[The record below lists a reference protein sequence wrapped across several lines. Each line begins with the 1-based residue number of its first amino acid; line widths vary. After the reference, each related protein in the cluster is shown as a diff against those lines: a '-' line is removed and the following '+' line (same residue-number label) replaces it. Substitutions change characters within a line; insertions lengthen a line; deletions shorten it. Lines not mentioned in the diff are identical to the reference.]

1 MSRTNFSEAF
11 QILVHLKVL
20 HLFVESVLRYGL
32 PASYTGFIA
41 KARITPLFSYYILI
55 NYRLVYSPIQRQ
67 RRKLW
72 KPFRNNLPIWLNAP
86 TPHRPRRAS
95 RRVPTTRSSWENT
108 NQCSS
113 KSISTLSFSR
123 CHGSS
128 CKRDKPHWMDLCCTV
143 RTFIRNSRTNI
154 QISSRLYCFLA
165 IPCVLNSTSQLG
177 VILGD

>member
-1 MSRTNFSEAF
+1 MAQYIYIIDGTFT
-11 QILVHLKVL
+11 V
-20 HLFVESVLRYGL
+20 VENELLGSFPNTRSPKSPPPLRWKRPPIWSSCEL
-32 PASYTGFIA
+32 
-41 KARITPLFSYYILI
+41 
-55 NYRLVYSPIQRQ
+55 YRLYRQGTYNPRSIYRISTDYCPVYSLTQRQ

-123 CHGSS
+123 CRGSS
-128 CKRDKPHWMDLCCTV
+128 CKRDEPHWMDLCCTV
-143 RTFIRNSRTNI
+143 RTFI
-154 QISSRLYCFLA
+154 QIHGQIFRFL
-165 IPCVLNSTSQLG
+165 V
-177 VILGD
+177 